1 MSYARLASY
10 HTTTANK
17 TLIPHQPASHR
28 SLSKTRE
35 GGRLTST
42 VWMPFKPM
50 GNRVCRLNHP
60 ISDQFNFGSM
70 NPPTERPIPPP
81 LLSDW
86 ILPPEI
92 PEAYPSNKRKTRHD
106 RM

>member
-10 HTTTANK
+10 RTSTPKK
-17 TLIPHQPASHR
+17 TLIPRQPPSHR
-28 SLSKTRE
+28 SHPRTRE
-35 GGRLTST
+35 DGRLTST

-50 GNRVCRLNHP
+50 GNRVCCLNHP
-60 ISDQFNFGSM
+60 ISDQFSFGSM

-92 PEAYPSNKRKTRHD
+92 PEACQANKRKTRS
-106 RM
+106 